1 MGFFSWISD
10 VKDWVVDKVEDAKDW
25 ISDKVDDIKD
35 FLFGKKYD
43 STKVSDQVDVAAALA
58 KVREEYS
65 EKINEAENMAM
76 NELVKIFNELLDIA
90 NKQDYFSDLGSVIKY
105 HKERAEWE
113 LKGLIISYIKEH
125 LSQTDPQF
133 KKVLEMKPSPEKRAE
148 IDNAFLNVR
157 SQAFVQFDE
166 KLTAY
171 TEKVLN
177 EFEERFNNKIK
188 EQEEQANREIRE
200 LEKIMADAERGMIDI
215 DKIEDECAPAME
227 ASECIIAALTKAVN
241 V

>member
-1 MGFFSWISD
+1 MGIFRNFFKN
-10 VKDWVVDKVEDAKDW
+10 VKVWVEDKID
-25 ISDKVDDIKD
+25 SIKD
-35 FLFGKKYD
+35 FFTSKKYD
-43 STKVSDQVDVAAALA
+43 SNKVSDQVDVAAALA
-58 KVREEYS
+58 EVRKEYS
-65 EKINEAENMAM
+65 ESMDEAENTAM
-76 NELVKIFNELLDIA
+76 DEMNRIFDELLNIA
-90 NKQDYFSDLGSVIKY
+90 NRQDYFSDLGSVIKY

-113 LKGLIISYIKEH
+113 LKGFVISYIKEH
-125 LSQTDPQF
+125 LSQTDPHF
-133 KKVLEMKPSPEKRAE
+133 KKILEMNPSSDKRRK
-148 IDNAFLNVR
+148 IDEAFFNAKE
-157 SQAFVQFDE
+157 QALFQFDE

-227 ASECIIAALTKAVN
+227 ASECIIAALTKAVI
-241 V
+241 